1 MNVFKKTLIL
11 FTVCFISD
19 IIAFYL
25 PFPFPGS
32 VLAMIITLLLLLTGF
47 VKVRQIEPV
56 SDFFVKNMAFVF
68 LPSTVSIISYID
80 VLSSIILQFLIVCV
94 LTTFVTFFCTAYAVK
109 LTVYLLNKRKEK
121 KENA

>member
-1 MNVFKKTLIL
+1 MKIFKKTLIL
-11 FTVCFISD
+11 FIVCFVSD

-32 VLAMIITLLLLLTGF
+32 VLAMIITFLLLLTGF

-56 SDFFVKNMAFVF
+56 SNFFVKNMAFVF
-68 LPSTVSIISYID
+68 LPSTVSIIAYLDI
-80 VLSSIILQFLIVCV
+80 LRNIIWQFLIVCV
-94 LTTFVTFFCTAYAVK
+94 VTTFVTFFCTAYAVK

-121 KENA
+121 NENA

>member
-1 MNVFKKTLIL
+1 VKVFKKTLIL
-11 FTVCFISD
+11 FVVCFISD
-19 IIAFYL
+19 IIALYL

-47 VKVRQIEPV
+47 VKVRQLEPV

-68 LPSTVSIISYID
+68 LPSTVSIVSYLDI
-80 VLSSIILQFLIVCV
+80 LSSIVWEFLVVCII
-94 LTTFVTFFCTAYAVK
+94 TTFVTFFCTAYSVK